1 VTKTLAALLAALLA
15 VGALAG
21 CSDDKAAPE
30 EPEADGSSALAKA
43 EFIEQADAICRAT
56 NERIQEAGEALGDSP
71 EPAAAFQHLEE
82 IVLPELSAQ
91 ATALR
96 ELTPPAGDVATI
108 EEMLDAL
115 DAALDAAGEGSGDDD
130 PLVTAN
136 QIALDYGFAECGK
149 NDE

>member
-1 VTKTLAALLAALLA
+1 MKVPSLLLAAA
-15 VGALAG
+15 VVVSMLSG

-71 EPAAAFQHLEE
+71 EPADAFQHLEE
-82 IVLPELSAQ
+82 VVLPELSAQ
-91 ATALR
+91 AKALR
-96 ELTPPAGDVATI
+96 ELTPPDGDVATI

-136 QIALDYGFAECGK
+136 QIALDYGFGECGK